1 MKAPVKARRAM
12 CFASSIG
19 PLHRSML
26 ETESTGPA
34 TPRTMPS
41 VPRFVPNMGL
51 EPVSRSGRES
61 TTLHFQG
68 HITSS
73 RLYAL
78 QRNRSKALPV
88 RGRAHAQ
95 ASLKEATKDFGAGEA
110 APLGDG
116 LELIFAILKSAAR
129 CIEAGFFDKNAGRR
143 TRLSLEVAG

>member
-1 MKAPVKARRAM
+1 M
-12 CFASSIG
+12 CFASSLG

-61 TTLHFQG
+61 TTSTFKDTQH
-68 HITSS
+68 
-73 RLYAL
+73 RPAL
-78 QRNRSKALPV
+78 CPSAHRSKALPV

-116 LELIFAILKSAAR
+116 LELILAILKSTAR
-129 CIEAGFFDKNAGRR
+129 CIEAGAFYINAWRR
-143 TRLSLEVAG
+143 PRLSFLVAGEISMTLSQSLL